1 MDKKIIKTKKAPQPG
16 ATWSQAVKS
25 GNFVFLSGNT
35 GLDPITRKVV
45 EGGIKEQTTQ
55 ALANMKNVL
64 EEANGSLEDVVSVTL
79 ILRNIDDLE
88 EFNEVY
94 LKFFKNNFPARIT
107 SESTRLPLPDILLEI
122 GAIAVL
128 PG

>member
-1 MDKKIIKTKKAPQPG
+1 MNKKVMYTEKAPSPG

-45 EGGIKEQTTQ
+45 EGGIKEQTNQ
-55 ALANMKNVL
+55 ALTNMKNVL
-64 EEANGSLEDVVSVTL
+64 EAANASLENVVSVTL
-79 ILRNIDDLE
+79 FLRNINDLE

-94 LKFFKNNFPARIT
+94 GKFFNKNFPARIT
-107 SESTRLPLPDILLEI
+107 IEATRLPLSGILLEI

-128 PG
+128 H